1 MARLSV
7 DLNRDGLHRIAA
19 PSEFETDGPFEIRL
33 RNHGEAIHVHLNL
46 DDELAAA
53 ANLDESNHY
62 VKPYSRRSVG
72 IDTERIDSPVTGR
85 LKTVTSYGAESAY
98 TTVTISPP
106 GTVTDH
112 VAVDERLAKP
122 QRTEPEPSTPR
133 ERLAAAV
140 DDGVSPRVAAAGTLA
155 VCAGLVIAALAGNSM
170 AFVGSL
176 VMIVGSLA
184 MIAGVI
190 ALLANTRRN

>member
-46 DDELAAA
+46 DEELSTVGS
-53 ANLDESNHY
+53 LGESNHY
-62 VKPYSRRSVG
+62 VAPYSRRSVE
-72 IDTERIDSPVTGR
+72 IDTRRTDTPVTGR
-85 LKTVTSYGAESAY
+85 LKIVTSYGAESAY
-98 TTVTISPP
+98 TTVTVSPP
-106 GTVTDH
+106 GTVTNR

-122 QRTEPEPSTPR
+122 QRSEPDPPTLG
-133 ERLAAAV
+133 ERLATIGAE
-140 DDGVSPRVAAAGTLA
+140 DLSPRVAAGSVLA
-155 VCAGLVIAALAGNSM
+155 VCSLLVAGAFVQNTA

-176 VMIVGSLA
+176 AV
-184 MIAGVI
+184 IAGVVA
-190 ALLANTRRN
+190 ALAITRRR